1 MQALEVKHQGA
12 VCTFLQGYC
21 GDINPLWAHMKQE
34 RSIVNLAH
42 AGRRFRTAV
51 EEALAASR
59 AELAGRVRVASKA
72 LPRSVALM
80 SEEAVRAFEANVQT
94 RGERWRRLAG
104 IAGTAIRGE
113 AETLRA
119 MRRPRRN
126 VPTAALAV
134 GKHTLVFHPFEMFTQ
149 VGLDIRERLG
159 ADTAWVV
166 GYVNGY
172 EGYVPTID
180 RFAPTTGDYAAH
192 GVPLM
197 MGRNPYSPALA
208 SELVEGLT
216 KIGQHVRA

>member
-1 MQALEVKHQGA
+1 
-12 VCTFLQGYC
+12 
-21 GDINPLWAHMKQE
+21 
-34 RSIVNLAH
+34 
-42 AGRRFRTAV
+42 
-51 EEALAASR
+51 
-59 AELAGRVRVASKA
+59 
-72 LPRSVALM
+72 VALM
-80 SEEAVRAFEANVQT
+80 SEEAICAFEANAVT
-94 RGERWRRLAG
+94 RNEGWRRLAG
-104 IAGTAIRGE
+104 IAGPAIRTEGE
-113 AETLRA
+113 RLRA
-119 MRRPRRN
+119 MKRPQRN

-149 VGLDIRERLG
+149 IGLDIRERLG

-172 EGYVPTID
+172 EGYAPTID

-216 KIGQHVRA
+216 KMGQHVRA